1 MKRLFYV
8 VCVLSFLSASA
19 FAIEPLPLS
28 DSQIKKLTAY
38 FPTEEDNRQLIWK
51 GDPLS
56 ITLTVNAEK
65 RVIFP
70 EPIEANLNGALT
82 QDQLRIINNDQSLY
96 LTALKPFST
105 IRLYVTLK
113 HSNKIVLL
121 DMGTSDK
128 ATNGIST
135 VKIAVANQ
143 STDLLSDKRIKT
155 PASFSSFS
163 SFASSDSLSAS
174 STRASN
180 SLSVE
185 FPAQSEGMGSAN
197 TYVNA
202 IRFAWQQLYAPQRL
216 LNQTSDFSHF
226 SSFSRFSNFSRTP
239 MHTEAWVSDLVY
251 GDKVLAHPEVSWMSG
266 DVYVTAIELR
276 NKYPHTTTLNL
287 QQDLCGDWQAAT
299 LYPRAQLKP
308 AGDKSGDSAT
318 LFLISTKPFGE
329 VLETCHGGA

>member
-1 MKRLFYV
+1 
-8 VCVLSFLSASA
+8 
-19 FAIEPLPLS
+19 
-28 DSQIKKLTAY
+28 
-38 FPTEEDNRQLIWK
+38 
-51 GDPLS
+51 
-56 ITLTVNAEK
+56 LTVNAEK
-65 RVIFP
+65 RVVFP

-82 QDQLRIINNDQSLY
+82 NDQLRIINNDQSLY

-113 HSNKIVLL
+113 HSHKIVLL
-121 DMGTSDK
+121 DMGTSEK
-128 ATNGIST
+128 ATNGLST

-143 STDLLSDKRIKT
+143 NTDLLSDKRIKT
-155 PASFSSFS
+155 PTSFSSF
-163 SFASSDSLSAS
+163 DSLSAS

-180 SLSVE
+180 SLSAE

-197 TYVNA
+197 TYVDA

-216 LNQTSDFSHF
+216 LNQSSNFSHF
-226 SSFSRFSNFSRTP
+226 SSFSRFSRFSNFSRTP
-239 MHTEAWVSDLVY
+239 MHTEAWISDLVY